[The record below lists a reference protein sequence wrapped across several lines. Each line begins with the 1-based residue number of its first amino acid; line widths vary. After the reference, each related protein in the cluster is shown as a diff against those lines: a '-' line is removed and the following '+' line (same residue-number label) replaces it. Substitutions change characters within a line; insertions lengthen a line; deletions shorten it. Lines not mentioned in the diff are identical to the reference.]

1 MTWVSVL
8 NSIFY
13 YVLLPVVAFFRS
25 LLVVLA
31 PLLHLGNHLLSGLLL
46 PLRLLAKLET
56 LYIYLGVA
64 AVIGL
69 VTGSILHLT
78 STVLVELFNLVPTAE
93 DKRRSIASVR
103 DSREQIKLEEVWQ
116 NSSLRG
122 IQGGSKAQALPGKDY
137 AEWLDKSSGK
147 RRDNQ
152 RLVKQTILEE
162 DDDSE
167 EGF

>member
-13 YVLLPVVAFFRS
+13 YILLPVVAFFRS

-31 PLLHLGNHLLSGLLL
+31 PLLHLGSHLLSGLLL
-46 PLRLLAKLET
+46 PLRLLAKFET

-116 NSSLRG
+116 DSSLRG
-122 IQGGSKAQALPGKDY
+122 TQGGSKAQALPGKDY
-137 AEWLDKSSGK
+137 VEWLDKSSGK
-147 RRDNQ
+147 RRDDQ